1 MLTGTYF
8 YNATIKRIVSVFGT
22 LFNNIKIARHSSDV
36 TNNTLHVPIS
46 YGPRSKFLARIRE
59 EANFE
64 DPGVAIKLPR
74 LSFEM
79 TSIEYDSSVKLN
91 KMNKLA
97 SGTGAIARTTI
108 FQSVPYT
115 IGMQLNVYAKNQD
128 DALQIVEQILP
139 TFSPEYTVTI
149 KGIDGP
155 NSKTDVPFILNSV
168 SFQDEYEGDF
178 SNNRRV
184 IIYTLDFSIKV
195 KFAPGTGTSDI
206 IKRVTAQIA
215 DMDVVKINSAGNQS
229 PSNSPSIFQTVTV
242 SQDSPNAAI
251 RTFGSFIDPDDTY
264 ALVFNDNP
272 TFLDN
277 SVVIGR
283 TSLVAGV
290 ITSTSGVNA
299 TVTELEG
306 LFEAGEVIASADSP
320 NKVHTLN
327 SITRS

>member
-22 LFNNIKIARHSSDV
+22 LFNNIKIAKHSSDV
-36 TNNTLHVPIS
+36 TNNTVHVPIS

-59 EANFE
+59 EANFD

-97 SGTGAIARTTI
+97 SGTGAIARTTT
-108 FQSVPYT
+108 FQSVPYI

-149 KGIDGP
+149 KEIDGP
-155 NSKTDVPFILNSV
+155 DSKTDVPFILNGV

-178 SNNRRV
+178 SNNRRI

-195 KFAPGTGTSDI
+195 RFAPGSGTADI

-215 DMDVVKINSAGNQS
+215 DMDVVKINAAGNQS
-229 PSNSPSIFQTVTV
+229 PSNSPSIYQTVTA

-264 ALVFNDNP
+264 NLTFSTDP
-272 TFLDN
+272 TFVNN
-277 SVVIGR
+277 SLVIGR
-283 TSLVAGV
+283 TSLVGGI
-290 ITSTSGVNA
+290 ITSTAGNAA

-306 LFEAGEVIASADSP
+306 LFEVGEVIASADSP
-320 NKVHTLN
+320 SRTHTLS
-327 SITRS
+327 SITLS